1 MSEQFLAHD
10 EEETE
15 RIGAEIGRRLP
26 PRGAIFLRG
35 DLGAGKTAL
44 VRAIAKALGA
54 DEDEVSSPTFAIEN
68 EYLLPS
74 GRTIVHLDCY
84 RLSDREREWEEIGIP
99 DVLRRD
105 GLTLVEWPK
114 PGFARYVDAA
124 GEITIEVNENEARII
139 TLSLG
144 S

>member
-1 MSEQFLAHD
+1 MSEQYVSRD

-15 RIGAEIGRRLP
+15 HVGAEIARRLP

-68 EYLLPS
+68 EYLLPD

-114 PGFARYVDAA
+114 PGFDRYVEAA
-124 GEITIEVNENEARII
+124 GEIVLEVRDDETRII
-139 TLSLG
+139 TLSLE